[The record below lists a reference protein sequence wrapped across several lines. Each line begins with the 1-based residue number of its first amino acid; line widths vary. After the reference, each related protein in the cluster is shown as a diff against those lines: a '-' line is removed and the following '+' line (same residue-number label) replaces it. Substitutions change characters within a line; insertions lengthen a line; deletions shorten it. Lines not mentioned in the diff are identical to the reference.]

1 MHAVLTTRV
10 LLHARSAAHHEEV
23 TVTDLRF
30 AITTLTHGT
39 LSVVNIDSEQQSGSN
54 NKTAAPSQATIEK

>member
-1 MHAVLTTRV
+1 MHAVLATRV

-30 AITTLTHGT
+30 AIATITHGT
-39 LSVVNIDSEQQSGSN
+39 VSVAHVDSEQQSGPDN
-54 NKTAAPSQATIEK
+54 RTTAAPSTAEK